1 MAKLQES
8 KGMSWVIIPK
18 LIIKKKGWKKGQE
31 LILSFDQDG
40 NVVIMEV

>member
-8 KGMSWVIIPK
+8 KGMFWVIIPK
-18 LIIKKKGWKKGQE
+18 LMIKKKGWKKGQE

-40 NVVIMEV
+40 NVVIIEV